1 MKRRAPPGPIRRL
14 RQPGQA
20 ATAPATPS
28 EAPGFD
34 LDTHIFFWFT
44 QVISRRDRQLAA
56 ELKPFG
62 LRVPEWRALASLH
75 SKQRLSMSQLADF
88 AAIDRTTLTRTV
100 DRMARAGWVV
110 RLSDAADMRVKR
122 LALTGEGER
131 LFARLWPVVGR
142 LNEVALA
149 GLPEPVIALL
159 RWALEEMRR
168 SLDQSLSGAAAAPS
182 DRRAA

>member
-1 MKRRAPPGPIRRL
+1 MKRRTPTRPIRRL
-14 RQPGQA
+14 RQPAQA
-20 ATAPATPS
+20 ADPQPPRIAEPR
-28 EAPGFD
+28 FD
-34 LDTHIFFWFT
+34 LDTHIFFWLT

-62 LRVPEWRALASLH
+62 LRVPEWRALASLF
-75 SKQRLSMSQLADF
+75 SKHRLSMSELADF
-88 AAIDRTTLTRTV
+88 SAIDRTTLTRTV
-100 DRMARAGWVV
+100 DRMARAGWVM
-110 RLSDAADMRVKR
+110 RLSDASDMRVKR

-131 LFARLWPVVGR
+131 LFTRIWPVVAR
-142 LNEVALA
+142 LNEVARA

-168 SLDQSLSGAAAAPS
+168 SLDESLSGAAAAPI